1 MSHHRRVVEADGAPA
16 AVGPYVHGVVS
27 NGLLFCSAQVP
38 LDPHDGD
45 VVPGDAGAH
54 VRRCLDNLAAVCA
67 SAGTHIADTVRVTL
81 YLTDLAGDWDAVNE
95 AYGAFLAEAGGDPPA
110 RTAVG
115 VATLPKGA
123 RVAIDAVVALPD

>member
-1 MSHHRRVVEADGAPA
+1 MTHHRRVVEADGAPP

-38 LDPHDGD
+38 LDPHDGN
-45 VVPGDAGAH
+45 VVSGDAGAH

-67 SAGTHIADTVRVTL
+67 SAEAQIQDAVRMTI

-95 AYGAFLAEAGGDPPA
+95 AYGAFFADSAADPPA

-115 VATLPKGA
+115 VDGLPRGA
-123 RVAIDAVVALPD
+123 GVAIDAVVALPD